1 MSDLCSDHAGARR
14 AVRYTGNRPP
24 QTKCP
29 ECWAIWNGTQDT
41 TIEVPSLSRENAM
54 RLLEQEGF
62 VVHKP
67 RPPAALTYDVG
78 EILGKERIKLAV
90 VSCTHFGSKYQ
101 QRTALQEFCA
111 YAIDQG
117 CDYFVHGGDVED
129 GPVERHKNPQELFL
143 HDYEAMRDYVV
154 EQLPRG
160 LPWLMISGNH
170 DDWWTLGGGPDIIK
184 AVAKERDDVTY
195 LGKSQGYVTLGD
207 ATIEVFHA
215 NDGGSKQP
223 SLKLRNH
230 LESLS
235 PEMKPNMLLL
245 GNYHKFCVA
254 YHRNVLGVQLPSFQ
268 KQSAWMA
275 GKSLVSEVAGVIV
288 EIGTHTKGLSASARF
303 EAVYFY
309 EPRESDF

>member
-1 MSDLCSDHAGARR
+1 MSELCSDHAGARR
-14 AVRYTGNRPP
+14 AIRYTGKRPP
-24 QTKCP
+24 STNCPKCW
-29 ECWAIWNGTQDT
+29 EIWNGQPRSEAGPAPTHA
-41 TIEVPSLSRENAM
+41 EMM

-67 RPPAALTYDVG
+67 RPPEALTYDAG
-78 EILGKERIKLAV
+78 EVLGKDRVKLAV

-101 QRTALQEFCA
+101 QLTALREFCA

-129 GPVERHKNPQELFL
+129 GPFDRHRNPQELFL
-143 HDYEAMRDYVV
+143 HDFGAMRDYTA
-154 EQLPRG
+154 EQLPTG

-170 DDWWTLGGGPDIIK
+170 DDWWTLNGGPDLIE
-184 AVAKERDDVTY
+184 AVAGLRDDITY
-195 LGKSQGYVTLGD
+195 LGRSQGYVKLGD
-207 ATIEVFHA
+207 ATVEVFHA

-235 PEMKPNMLLL
+235 PAMKPNLLLL

-268 KQSAWMA
+268 AQSAWMA

-288 EIGTHTKGLSASARF
+288 EIGTHTKGLAPLHRF
-303 EAVYFY
+303 EVVHCY
-309 EPRESDF
+309 EPRENDF